1 MTGPLHRYLLSRI
14 FPEYL
19 IELTI
24 MLSILYSVPMYT
36 LAIVTL
42 IYDFLSHCSLSHF
55 PLQSSLMILIF
66 TKSHLSPTEEERCP
80 FPSRQATRKRVFLQG
95 GRQVLG
101 EVPSREIWLQFVNVA
116 ENKIFCAAHTYLCAQ
131 VIPIRDRRG
140 TPNRAR
146 CDRHLTFW
154 FNPLK
159 FGCTYLRIWFG
170 YGFGYGSV

>member
-1 MTGPLHRYLLSRI
+1 MYPPVPCEVYFPGTHTAPLMAGFLSAVFLCRYLDWRTYSSHYPLRIYTIRYLMTGPLHRYLLSRI

-42 IYDFLSHCSLSHF
+42 IYDFLSHRSLSHF

-66 TKSHLSPTEEERCP
+66 TKSHLSPTVEERCP

-101 EVPSREIWLQFVNVA
+101 EPDPIPPLHSPRTSFSLSEI
-116 ENKIFCAAHTYLCAQ
+116 
-131 VIPIRDRRG
+131 
-140 TPNRAR
+140 
-146 CDRHLTFW
+146 
-154 FNPLK
+154 
-159 FGCTYLRIWFG
+159 
-170 YGFGYGSV
+170 